1 MNKLTTTIAALA
13 ATAIATTGLAG
24 ATASNAFAKSNN
36 SAPRTFELT
45 ILQTN
50 DLHGHLEEIL
60 TLAGGRVHE
69 NNVAKYATLID
80 QVRATE
86 ENVLVVDGGDVFLR
100 GEFEAYQ
107 GALET
112 QILKRIKYDAM
123 VLGNN
128 DFRVPPAGTGTAADT
143 YEQLK
148 DYQRTVNFPILLG
161 NVVDEQT
168 GKYLPYTQP
177 YKVFSYKG
185 IKVGLIGVTSMK
197 PEQRGWA
204 DVAGMDFIEPTQ
216 ALPGLIAEVSPKSD
230 VNVILSHAGN
240 PEDHNIAKLA
250 GIDAVI
256 GADTH
261 KVIRT
266 PETQVNAEGNIVPIT
281 QAGGE
286 QEHYLGRLDLTFSFV
301 NGEYVLT
308 SHSGFLYDLDGV
320 RPDQR
325 ILDLIASY
333 R

>member
-1 MNKLTTTIAALA
+1 MNVHAKTLAGLGCAALLASGLA
-13 ATAIATTGLAG
+13 ATP
-24 ATASNAFAKSNN
+24 ASDAFAKSDK
-36 SAPRTFELT
+36 SAPQTFKLT
-45 ILQTN
+45 IIQSN

-60 TLAGGRVHE
+60 TLPDGRVHE
-69 NNVAKYATLID
+69 NNVATYATLID
-80 QVRATE
+80 RVRAEE

-100 GEFEAYQ
+100 GEFEQYQ

-112 QILKRIKYDAM
+112 EILKRIKYDAM

-148 DYQRTVNFPILLG
+148 NYQRTVNFPILLG
-161 NVVDEQT
+161 NVVDEKT
-168 GKYLPYTQP
+168 GTYLPYTQP
-177 YKVFSYKG
+177 SKVFSYKG
-185 IKVGLIGVTSMK
+185 VKVALVGVTSMK

-204 DVAGMDFIEPTQ
+204 DVEGMNFIEPTV
-216 ALPGLIAEVSPKSD
+216 ALPGLLAEVSPKSD
-230 VNVILSHAGN
+230 VNVVLSHAGN

-250 GIDAVI
+250 GVDAVL

-266 PETQVNAEGNIVPIT
+266 PETEVNAEGNVVPIT

-286 QEHYLGRLDLTFSFV
+286 QEHYLGRLDLTFTQRG
-301 NGEYVLT
+301 GEYVLT
-308 SHSGFLYDLDGV
+308 SHSGFLYDLAGV
-320 RPDQR
+320 EPDQR
-325 ILDLIASY
+325 ILDLIARY